1 MARRA
6 RRSDYGY
13 AGGRVHALE
22 TRLIDRARFQRMVD
36 APTAAEAFRVLA
48 ETDYAGSI
56 AEVKDVSQFEAVL
69 ARELDRVYDLLAELA
84 PDEFLKLVFAYKFDI
99 HNLKVLLKARSLGQ
113 DYSYLLV
120 SRGTVPPLELAEA
133 VQAGE
138 GLPPHFAAAVS
149 AAADAFAATEDPQ
162 LIDTI
167 LDGALYELLAKEA
180 RRRRYRMIIEWVQA
194 SIDLANIRTF
204 LRVRR
209 LGKDSSFLA
218 QALLNGGLIPPA
230 RFQELFAQP
239 VEALAAGLADT
250 PYSRIAAEGARL
262 AKDMA
267 PLAGL
272 EKLADDY
279 LTGIAK
285 GARFI
290 PLGPESLFA
299 YILAKENEIRNV
311 RIILAGKL
319 NDVAAETIR
328 ERLRDVDV

>member
-1 MARRA
+1 
-6 RRSDYGY
+6 
-13 AGGRVHALE
+13 
-22 TRLIDRARFQRMVD
+22 
-36 APTAAEAFRVLA
+36 
-48 ETDYAGSI
+48 
-56 AEVKDVSQFEAVL
+56 
-69 ARELDRVYDLLAELA
+69 
-84 PDEFLKLVFAYKFDI
+84 
-99 HNLKVLLKARSLGQ
+99 
-113 DYSYLLV
+113 
-120 SRGTVPPLELAEA
+120 
-133 VQAGE
+133 
-138 GLPPHFAAAVS
+138 
-149 AAADAFAATEDPQ
+149 
-162 LIDTI
+162 
-167 LDGALYELLAKEA
+167 
-180 RRRRYRMIIEWVQA
+180 MIIEWVQA